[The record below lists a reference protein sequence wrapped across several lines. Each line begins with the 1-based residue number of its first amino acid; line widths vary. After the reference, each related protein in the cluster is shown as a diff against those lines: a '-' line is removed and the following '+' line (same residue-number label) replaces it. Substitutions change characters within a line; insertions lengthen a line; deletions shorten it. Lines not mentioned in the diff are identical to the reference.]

1 MLTKRRETCCQVQVT
16 MTMTMTHSEKSHIGQ
31 MKAWPY
37 RQECRGH
44 GSTKKNLSYK
54 GNLLLGK
61 VCKYKLLWTECN
73 ASWLE
78 MNSLYKRKKSDSKS
92 HRLLLCSIHDKFI
105 ESSDS
110 EQHPQKN
117 TRIREPGGT
126 GRTRKPGHQDK
137 GPRRKAGRLR
147 AAVAPAAYPKFL
159 FLRPVYNLS
168 LDFFQLRTHHVLL
181 DFIGSRSPCS

>member
-1 MLTKRRETCCQVQVT
+1 MDVDAMIRKGKGSGGKSNKKNSESKDTEKET

-31 MKAWPY
+31 MRAWPY

-78 MNSLYKRKKSDSKS
+78 MNSLYKRKKVT
-92 HRLLLCSIHDKFI
+92 RNRTGLLL
-105 ESSDS
+105 
-110 EQHPQKN
+110 
-117 TRIREPGGT
+117 
-126 GRTRKPGHQDK
+126 
-137 GPRRKAGRLR
+137 
-147 AAVAPAAYPKFL
+147 
-159 FLRPVYNLS
+159 
-168 LDFFQLRTHHVLL
+168 LL
-181 DFIGSRSPCS
+181 NSR